1 MLEILHEDNHCL
13 AVNKPAGLLSQG
25 DFTGD
30 ESLVSLAK
38 AYLKTRYQ
46 KPGNVYVGLV
56 HRLDRPTSGVV
67 VLAKTSKGAARLS
80 EQFRVGSITKTY
92 WAVVDGEPVPESGE
106 WFDRLEKDRSVNR
119 VHVVDRDD
127 DAEAEADANDPA
139 GREARVRYRRIG
151 KVGRYTLMELTPL
164 TGRGHQ
170 LRVQL
175 ASRGM
180 PIAGDRKYGSRILV
194 PASDGGTRILLHA
207 REIRFTHPTSRES
220 ISIVAPLPSDWPS
233 AL

>member
-1 MLEILHEDNHCL
+1 LLEILHEDNHCL

-38 AYLKTRYQ
+38 VYLKTRYQ

-56 HRLDRPTSGVV
+56 HRLDRQTSGVV

-80 EQFRVGSITKTY
+80 EQFRVGAVRKTY
-92 WAVVDGEPVPESGE
+92 WAIVDGEPESESGE
-106 WFDRLEKDRSVNR
+106 WSDRLEKDRSANLVR
-119 VHVVDRDD
+119 VVGHDD
-127 DAEAEADANDPA
+127 DSAAETSDPV
-139 GREARVRYRRIG
+139 GREARVTYRRIG
-151 KVGRYTLMELTPL
+151 KVGRHTLIELTPM

-175 ASRGM
+175 ASRGL
-180 PIAGDRKYGSRILV
+180 PIVGDRKYGSRILV
-194 PASDGGTRILLHA
+194 PASDGGSRILLHA

-220 ISIVAPLPSDWPS
+220 ILVVAPLPSDWPS
-233 AL
+233 TL